1 MPPVELIK
9 TVNDLRQRVC
19 QYRLE
24 KTSIKDISTHLNA
37 VDIVLS
43 LVELGLRDKR
53 PISKEEENWFR
64 AGLYLSYV
72 FANSEWEDISLKF
85 AQIVNAVEKENY
97 FRKS

>member
-72 FANSEWEDISLKF
+72 FGNSEWEDISLKF
-85 AQIVNAVEKENY
+85 AQIVNAVEKENS
-97 FRKS
+97 FC

>member
-1 MPPVELIK
+1 MELI
-9 TVNDLRQRVC
+9 NIINGLRLRVC

-24 KTSIKDISTHLNA
+24 KTGVKEISTHLNA

-43 LVELGLRDKR
+43 LVELGLKDKR

-72 FANSEWEDISLKF
+72 FANSKWEDISLEF
-85 AQIVNAVEKENY
+85 DRIVSAVENENY
-97 FRKS
+97 FRK